1 MEQIKV
7 TVKWNVNTYEDVDLV
22 LSAPL
27 SEFRE
32 RLSSLTGVPAS
43 KQKLMSQRG
52 ILRDGVDLRK
62 VGLKPGSKI
71 VLVGTAEGGELKAPS
86 EKTIFF
92 EDLTSDERAKILKE
106 KQMAPLPVG
115 LENLGNTCYLNSI
128 IHMLRSIPSFLEILR
143 SSDLSDKSNSTS
155 GKFLISFRQLMDKM
169 DGSIDRVIPGECV
182 DLFRRQFPQYSTTT
196 GGSFSMYQQ
205 QDAEEVLGS
214 LLTLFRSE
222 LKGKDSDKQTM
233 GDIFRFK
240 MRTTFKNTEL
250 ETDKEI
256 KMEENYKLMCHM
268 GTQLSPVDFLTQG
281 IKLSLDEKVEKKSSE
296 TGTDSVYQ
304 KISEIDSLPPYLLV
318 QLVRF
323 EWKKSSEIARTE
335 ATRAKVCRKIEFP
348 QSLDLYEFCSEELK
362 KILDIGR
369 DLSEKKKNRELE
381 TQVNDDHD
389 HDNDNDDDNDIGMDM
404 ELFTDCPTGVFELEC
419 IVTHQGRTAD
429 SGHYVAWRYCP
440 DDREYMIKF
449 DDDKVTRIKAKD
461 ADLSGGRSDYHI
473 AVMLL
478 YKRTVIKAS
487 EEDVAALFR

>member
-7 TVKWNVNTYEDVDLV
+7 TVKWNVKTFEDVDLV

-32 RLSSLTGVPAS
+32 RLSNLTGVPAS

-52 ILRDGVDLRK
+52 VLRDGMDLNK
-62 VGLKPGSKI
+62 LGLKPGSKI

-92 EDLTSDERAKILKE
+92 EDLNSDERAKILQE
-106 KQMAPLPVG
+106 KQLMPLPVG

-128 IHMLRSIPSFLEILR
+128 IHMLRSIPSFLQILR
-143 SSDLSDKSNSTS
+143 DSNFNLSERTGSNSGSSTTI
-155 GKFLISFRQLMDKM
+155 KFLNSFKQLMDKM
-169 DGSIDRVIPGECV
+169 DGSVEKVVPGECV
-182 DLFRRQFPQYSTTT
+182 DLFRLQFPQYSTTT
-196 GGSFSMYQQ
+196 GGAFAMYQQ

-214 LLTLFRSE
+214 LLTLFRNE
-222 LKGKDSDKQTM
+222 LNGKDADDQTI
-233 GDIFRFK
+233 GDIFRFRMK
-240 MRTTFKNTEL
+240 TKFKNTAL
-250 ETDKEI
+250 ETDEEV

-296 TGTDSVYQ
+296 TGVDSIYQ
-304 KISEIDSLPPYLLV
+304 KTSEIDSLPPYLLV

-335 ATRAKVCRKIEFP
+335 ATRAKVCRKIEFS
-348 QSLDLYEFCSEELK
+348 QNLDLYEFCSEDLK
-362 KILDIGR
+362 KILNIGR
-369 DLSEKKKNRELE
+369 DLSEKIKNKAIEKPDQDEQKTETELY
-381 TQVNDDHD
+381 
-389 HDNDNDDDNDIGMDM
+389 
-404 ELFTDCPTGVFELEC
+404 TDCPTGVYELEC

-440 DDREYMIKF
+440 DDREYIIKF
-449 DDDKVTRIKAKD
+449 DDDKVSRIKAKD
-461 ADLSGGRSDYHI
+461 TDLSGGRSDYHI

-478 YKRTVIKAS
+478 YKKTVIKAS
-487 EEDVAALFR
+487 EDEMATLLS